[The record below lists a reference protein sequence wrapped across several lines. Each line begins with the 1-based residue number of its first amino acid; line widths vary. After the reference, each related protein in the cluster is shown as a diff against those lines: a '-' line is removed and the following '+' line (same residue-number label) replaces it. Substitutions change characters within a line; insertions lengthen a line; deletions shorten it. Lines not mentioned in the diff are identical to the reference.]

1 MADVDETKRPA
12 EDAEGE
18 PSVHMSADTK
28 AKLAKFEDELYQK
41 MLEDKRAAMPDTSIH
56 STGGSELDAVD
67 HYYPKE
73 DIPIYSSGMNKQID
87 RVDMEID
94 KAKRSRRGD
103 YLDPDAQR
111 FIRQLRAQE
120 QGKTEEEIEAERL
133 ERHKKDSRFIIIVPI
148 VIVII
153 ALIFIGLVAAF
164 GGA

>member
-1 MADVDETKRPA
+1 MADNDESKRPA
-12 EDAEGE
+12 VDAKGE

-28 AKLAKFEDELYQK
+28 KKLADFEDKLYQQ
-41 MLEDKRAAMPDTSIH
+41 MLEEKRAAMPDTSIH

-103 YLDPDAQR
+103 FLDPDAAR
-111 FIRQLRAQE
+111 FIKQLRAQE
-120 QGKTEEEIEAERL
+120 EGKSEEEIEAERIA
-133 ERHKKDSRFIIIVPI
+133 RHKKDSRFIIIVPI

-153 ALIFIGLVAAF
+153 ALIFIGLSSAF